1 MYSSPLGTQYQLSPA
16 PTQTLTPYAI
26 LLPTSPLFLP
36 GLASPEQ
43 VTPVQSTV
51 FPLEPHTPCLLWV
64 QQGCSQQSCSVT
76 APQKLQNPVSLSGH
90 LRGHQEGSSSR
101 SASAFKQ
108 HGLQLLVNSSISNL
122 EDSLSRSLNTAVT
135 TVRSDLFLNVKD
147 TPPQNKHQ

>member
-1 MYSSPLGTQYQLSPA
+1 MYRSPLGTQCQLSPV
-16 PTQTLTPYAI
+16 PTQTFTPCAI
-26 LLPTSPLFLP
+26 LLPTSSLLLP

-51 FPLEPHTPCLLWV
+51 PPLEPRLPWV
-64 QQGCSQQSCSVT
+64 QHGCSQQSRSAT

-108 HGLQLLVNSSISNL
+108 HGLQPLVNSSSISNL
-122 EDSLSRSLNTAVT
+122 EDSLSRNFNTAVT